1 VTRGDGT
8 VYFKYPPRPMSE
20 RICHWTLVA
29 LWVFA
34 PVLAVTMFWW

>member
-1 VTRGDGT
+1 
-8 VYFKYPPRPMSE
+8 MSE

-34 PVLAVTMFWW
+34 PVLAVTIFWF